1 MLTTLD
7 IKRNGFT
14 FSDGIGKI
22 SFSLSRKISQE
33 LGLKTIPSA
42 FQFRLAGYK
51 GMLCQSDFLG
61 DSQIQVR
68 PSQRK
73 FKSNHNV
80 LEIIRQST
88 FNPAYLNRQAITL
101 LTTLGVPDKVFIDM
115 KDEQVNDLNRMFDKR
130 GN

>member
-1 MLTTLD
+1 MGQCFSSTRAIQRLHVDDIREIPD

-14 FSDGIGKI
+14 FSDGIVKI

-51 GMLCQSDFLG
+51 GMLCQSEILG
-61 DSQIQVR
+61 DNQIQVR

-73 FKSNHNV
+73 FISNH
-80 LEIIRQST
+80 L
-88 FNPAYLNRQAITL
+88 QALRKSPFCI
-101 LTTLGVPDKVFIDM
+101 GQYFVRNF
-115 KDEQVNDLNRMFDKR
+115 
-130 GN
+130 